1 MRPASRIATLA
12 AALGLAGAFAAHADE
27 VRTIRA
33 ELSGADLSSFAVEN
47 LVGTMRI
54 SAGSGASVSVVATVH
69 AQTAELADAVR
80 LERVA
85 GAGPATLRV
94 RYPYDRV
101 TTFRYRS
108 PGERDGSWP
117 GFGDRG
123 SYEYDGHRVR
133 IQSGRGTWLWAD
145 LEIVVPPGPVH
156 AAFGNVAGLVEA
168 EGLAGRIAFRVQSA
182 DLRLRRLDGDL
193 ALEGSSGDVR
203 ARDVRGSWTSDF
215 SSGDCD
221 LEGFEGDRLALT
233 TSSGDLAL
241 RSVRA
246 KRIDIETSS
255 GDARLEDAA
264 VEEIA
269 STSSSGE
276 LILDSVG
283 SGLRDA
289 SIRTSSGDV
298 SLRLPAS
305 SSFEVDADQ
314 SSGDMEV
321 AFPDGTL
328 VRRRGTVVGYRRG
341 SGGPRIR
348 VETSSGDLRISP
360 G

>member
-1 MRPASRIATLA
+1 MRLSDWIAALAIAAVSAGTA
-12 AALGLAGAFAAHADE
+12 AAAEE

-33 ELSGADLSSFAVEN
+33 ELSSADVSSFAIEN

-54 SAGSGASVSVVATVH
+54 SAGTGPSVSVVATVH
-69 AQTAELADAVR
+69 AEDAGLADAVR
-80 LERVA
+80 LDRVA

-101 TTFRYRS
+101 STFRYRP
-108 PGERDGSWP
+108 PGDRGGSWP
-117 GFGDRG
+117 GFGGRS
-123 SYEYDGHRVR
+123 SYEYDGHRVH
-133 IQSGRGTWLWAD
+133 IHSGRGTRLYAD
-145 LEIVVPPGPVH
+145 LEIVVPSGPIH
-156 AAFGNVAGLVEA
+156 GSFEQIAGLVEA
-168 EGLAGRIAFRVQSA
+168 EGLGGRIAFRVQSA

-193 ALEGSSGDVR
+193 VLDGSSGDVR
-203 ARDVRGSWTSDF
+203 ARGVRGSWRSEF

-221 LEGFEGDRLALT
+221 LEGFEGDRLSLT
-233 TSSGDLAL
+233 TSSGDLLL
-241 RSVRA
+241 RSVHA

-255 GDARLEDAA
+255 GDARLEDTG

-269 STSSSGE
+269 ATSSSGD
-276 LILDSVG
+276 LIFDAVG
-283 SGLRDA
+283 SGLREA

-298 SLRLPAS
+298 SLRLPAGS
-305 SSFEVDADQ
+305 AFEVDADQ

-321 AFPDGTL
+321 TFSDGTL
-328 VRRRGTVVGYRRG
+328 VHRRGTVVGYRRG

-360 G
+360 S